1 MGLGYIDGQY
11 YAYPAVH
18 TWVACLLYFFGPG
31 GITSAAISFALM
43 SLWELCEVIIYE
55 LNQGYIFWADS
66 NLNRDPTNNSILLDM
81 GNAIIGIILAIG
93 ITYSNPRV
101 RFMMTP
107 IGFFDI
113 LYLILYLVGV
123 SFFSSITWYCNTI
136 FDTDCIEGQLIDR
149 IPWGLI
155 ILYPWTLS
163 YLFLIFRAKTNTS
176 TVASLTIVAM
186 ILFIAVS
193 IKWISTAVTV
203 YIAAALITVYHIVA
217 GSINNNRGYMP
228 I

>member
-18 TWVACLLYFFGPG
+18 AWVACLLYFWTRWYYF
-31 GITSAAISFALM
+31 SCNNFALM

-81 GNAIIGIILAIG
+81 GNAIIGIILAVG
-93 ITYSNPRV
+93 VTYSNPRV
-101 RFMMTP
+101 RFTMTP

-123 SFFSSITWYCNTI
+123 SFFSSITWYCNTL
-136 FDTDCIEGQLIDR
+136 FDTDCIEGQLVDR

-155 ILYPWTLS
+155 VLYPWTLS
-163 YLFLIFRAKTNTS
+163 YLFLILEVRTNTS

-186 ILFIAVS
+186 ILFIAV
-193 IKWISTAVTV
+193 I
-203 YIAAALITVYHIVA
+203 
-217 GSINNNRGYMP
+217 
-228 I
+228 